1 MKRRL
6 PTLVAALS
14 ILILFPSCIVRSIHP
29 WFRANQAAFH
39 NDLLGGWIGV
49 NEGSRLAMTFTRN
62 GDNGYIV
69 QYSNDDGHGI
79 FDAHLAR
86 VGAHYYLDFTPAGKS
101 GDNVESLLLLPTHS
115 VAKLEFDRDNL
126 KVFLL
131 NYDALKAAARRHQL
145 IYARTEQVEE
155 DEVLVVSSSDELQ
168 AFLIAN
174 ATNSDLF
181 REAFRLKR
189 R

>member
-1 MKRRL
+1 
-6 PTLVAALS
+6 
-14 ILILFPSCIVRSIHP
+14 
-29 WFRANQAAFH
+29 
-39 NDLLGGWIGV
+39 
-49 NEGSRLAMTFTRN
+49 
-62 GDNGYIV
+62 
-69 QYSNDDGHGI
+69 
-79 FDAHLAR
+79 